1 MITVLGASGFIGSH
15 LVKKLRE
22 TGVQYFAPGRD
33 EVLQRPLGNVIYCI
47 GLTADFRSY
56 PNETVEAHVAK
67 LLQVVKECEFE
78 SLLYVSST
86 RVYGNQ
92 GEVATEDDALQVN
105 SANPG
110 DLYNISKLMG
120 EALTLVG
127 EKKGR
132 VVRLSNVY
140 GDDFTSQNFLSTLIR
155 DAVTRKTVT
164 VHTSPDSEKD
174 YVSVH
179 DVVAGLIKLAT
190 GGRHNVYNLAGGVNV
205 SHRQI
210 TERLSQLTGCEV
222 SFAPAARTVTF
233 PTISIERLRR
243 EFDFQPSALLDGMG
257 TLVDSYR
264 NHYGDGND

>member
-33 EVLQRPLGNVIYCI
+33 EVLQQPLGNIIYCI

-56 PNETVEAHVAK
+56 PNETVEAHVGK
-67 LLQVVKECEFE
+67 LLQVVRECEFE

-92 GEVATEDDALQVN
+92 GALATEDDLLHVN
-105 SANPG
+105 SANPS

-120 EALTLVG
+120 EALTNVS

-155 DAVTRKTVT
+155 DAVTKKTVT

-190 GGRHNVYNLAGGVNV
+190 RSRQSVYNLASGVNV
-205 SHRQI
+205 SNRQI
-210 TERLSQLTGCEV
+210 TERLSQLTGCDV
-222 SFAPAARTVTF
+222 SFEPAGPTVRF
-233 PTISIERLRR
+233 PPISIDRVRG
-243 EFDFQPSALLDGMG
+243 EFDFQPSSLLDDMA

-264 NHYGDGND
+264 NHYGDRND